1 MPLLYG
7 CGLLVLMYFDR
18 VPFCWG
24 VWLLFD
30 RFVIAEC

>member
-18 VPFCWG
+18 VPFVGGLVVCLI
-24 VWLLFD
+24 VL
-30 RFVIAEC
+30 